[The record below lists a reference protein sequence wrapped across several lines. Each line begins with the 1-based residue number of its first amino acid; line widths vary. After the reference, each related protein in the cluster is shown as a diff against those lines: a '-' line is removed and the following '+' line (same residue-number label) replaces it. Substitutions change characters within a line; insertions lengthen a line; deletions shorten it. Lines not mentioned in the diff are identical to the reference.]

1 MGVGGWR
8 HSLSIPS
15 KTDGASCAS
24 EHDLVPQGS
33 RSEEP

>member
-33 RSEEP
+33 QSEKP